1 MLMKIKNLLLSML
14 AIMISA
20 STLMAAGADDF
31 KIDKAQVQNEFADLY
46 LLEQN
51 VVDHN
56 FMTLSEMENNN
67 LLSADFASMNL
78 SSSMMSESALGI
90 PGFWWGCIFGP
101 LGILVVY
108 LITDNERS
116 QVKSAFTGCIVGSA
130 ISVVLYI
137 IYALAIVSTY

>member
-1 MLMKIKNLLLSML
+1 MPMKIKILLLSML

-20 STLMAAGADDF
+20 STLFAGEADDF
-31 KIDKAQVQNEFADLY
+31 KINKAQVQDEFADLY
-46 LLEQN
+46 RLEQS

-67 LLSADFASMNL
+67 LLSAEFASMNM
-78 SSSMMSESALGI
+78 SSNMMMESALGI

-108 LITDNERS
+108 LVSDNDRAE
-116 QVKSAFTGCIVGSA
+116 VKSAFTGCIVGTAVSA
-130 ISVVLYI
+130 VLYL

>member
-1 MLMKIKNLLLSML
+1 MPMKIKILLLSML
-14 AIMISA
+14 AIIISA
-20 STLMAAGADDF
+20 STLFAGEADDF
-31 KIDKAQVQNEFADLY
+31 KINKAQVQDEFADLK
-46 LLEQN
+46 LLEQS

-67 LLSADFASMNL
+67 LLSSEFASMNM

-108 LITDNERS
+108 LVSDNDRAE
-116 QVKSAFTGCIVGSA
+116 VKSAFTGCIVGTAVSA
-130 ISVVLYI
+130 VLYL

>member
-1 MLMKIKNLLLSML
+1 MKIKNLLLSML

>member
-1 MLMKIKNLLLSML
+1 ML